1 MQATKSEILL
11 NRILKN
17 VGLINT
23 APYLY
28 VAEGNPYSTKT
39 ERILYLIELH
49 TRGLGPLI
57 DDLRLGKEFYFDFQT
72 TDYINFTVPFTCT
85 VKEIISSTGA
95 AVITIKKISD
105 DSTIT
110 VNNEIPEYTK
120 IKITSD
126 LITHVTLK
134 VRLNDNIW

>member
-1 MQATKSEILL
+1 MQSTKSEILL

-28 VAEGNPYSTKT
+28 AADSNPYSTKT

-49 TRGLGPLI
+49 TRGLAPLI
-57 DDLRLGKEFYFDFQT
+57 DDLRLNKEFYFDFQT

-85 VKEIISSTGA
+85 LKEIVNSNNSAVLTIVKVSDNSTISVND
-95 AVITIKKISD
+95 VITG
-105 DSTIT
+105 
-110 VNNEIPEYTK
+110 YTQ

-126 LITHVTLK
+126 LVTHVTLK
-134 VRLNDNIW
+134 VRLDDNI

>member
-1 MQATKSEILL
+1 MQSTKSEILL

-28 VAEGNPYSTKT
+28 ASEGNPYSTKT

-57 DDLRLGKEFYFDFQT
+57 DDLRLNKEFYFDFQT
-72 TDYINFTVPFTCT
+72 FYMP
-85 VKEIISSTGA
+85 SG
-95 AVITIKKISD
+95 
-105 DSTIT
+105 
-110 VNNEIPEYTK
+110 
-120 IKITSD
+120 
-126 LITHVTLK
+126 
-134 VRLNDNIW
+134 

>member
-1 MQATKSEILL
+1 MQSTKAEILL

-28 VAEGNPYSTKT
+28 AVESNPYSTKT

-49 TRGLGPLI
+49 TRGLGPLL
-57 DDLRLGKEFYFDFQT
+57 DDVRLNKEFYFDFQT
-72 TDYINFTVPFTCT
+72 TDYINFTVPYTC
-85 VKEIISSTGA
+85 VLKEIVKSNTNA
-95 AVITIKKISD
+95 NLTIVKASNGTPINVE
-105 DSTIT
+105 T
-110 VNNEIPEYTK
+110 EIGGYTQ

-126 LITHVTLK
+126 IVTHVTLK
-134 VRLNDNIW
+134 VRLNDYI

>member
-1 MQATKSEILL
+1 MQSTKSEILL

-28 VAEGNPYSTKT
+28 AADSNPYSTKT

-49 TRGLGPLI
+49 TRGLAPLI
-57 DDLRLGKEFYFDFQT
+57 DDLRLNKEFYFDFQT

-85 VKEIISSTGA
+85 LKEIVNSNNNAVLTIVKVSDNSTISVND
-95 AVITIKKISD
+95 VITG
-105 DSTIT
+105 
-110 VNNEIPEYTK
+110 YTQ

-126 LITHVTLK
+126 LVTHVTLK
-134 VRLNDNIW
+134 VRLDDNI

>member
-1 MQATKSEILL
+1 MQSTKSEILL

-28 VAEGNPYSTKT
+28 ASETNPYSTKT

-49 TRGLGPLI
+49 TRGLAPLI
-57 DDLRLGKEFYFDFQT
+57 DDLKLNKEFYFDFQT
-72 TDYINFTVPFTCT
+72 TDYIDFTIPFTCT
-85 VKEIISSTGA
+85 LQEIVKSNNS
-95 AVITIKKISD
+95 AVLTIVKVSD
-105 DSTIT
+105 NSTIS
-110 VNNEIPEYTK
+110 VNDVISEYTQ

-126 LITHVTLK
+126 IVTHVTFK
-134 VRLNDNIW
+134 VRLNDYI

>member
-1 MQATKSEILL
+1 MQSTKSEILL

-28 VAEGNPYSTKT
+28 TSESNPYSTKT

-49 TRGLGPLI
+49 TRGLAPLI
-57 DDLRLGKEFYFDFQT
+57 DDLRLNKEFYFDFQT
-72 TDYINFTVPFTCT
+72 TDYINFTVPYTCILKDI
-85 VKEIISSTGA
+85 VKSNNSATL
-95 AVITIKKISD
+95 TIVKASD
-105 DSTIT
+105 GNPINIDD
-110 VNNEIPEYTK
+110 ELPAYTQ

-126 LITHVTLK
+126 IVTYVIFK
-134 VRLNDNIW
+134 VRLNDYI

>member
-23 APYLY
+23 APHLY
-28 VAEGNPYSTKT
+28 VTDSNPYSTKT

-57 DDLRLGKEFYFDFQT
+57 DDLRLNREYYFDFQT
-72 TDYINFTVPFTCT
+72 TDYINFTIPYNCVL
-85 VKEIISSTGA
+85 KEIVKSDTNA
-95 AVITIKKISD
+95 NLTIVKASNG
-105 DSTIT
+105 STIN
-110 VNNEIPEYTK
+110 VEDEIGGYTQ

-126 LITHVTLK
+126 IVTHVTLK
-134 VRLNDNIW
+134 VRLNDYI

>member
-23 APYLY
+23 APHLY
-28 VAEGNPYSTKT
+28 VTDSNPYSTKT

-57 DDLRLGKEFYFDFQT
+57 DDLRLNKEFYFDFQT

-85 VKEIISSTGA
+85 VKEIVLSDETAI
-95 AVITIKKISD
+95 VTIEKLNGTSVGVD
-105 DSTIT
+105 YEVDAYTIL
-110 VNNEIPEYTK
+110 
-120 IKITSD
+120 KITSD
-126 LITHVTLK
+126 IVTHVTLK
-134 VRLNDNIW
+134 VRLNDYI

>member
-28 VAEGNPYSTKT
+28 TADGNPYSTKT

-57 DDLRLGKEFYFDFQT
+57 DDLRLNKEFYFDFQT
-72 TDYINFTVPFTCT
+72 VDYINFTVPFTC
-85 VKEIISSTGA
+85 VLKEIVSSDEA
-95 AVITIKKISD
+95 AIITIKKSNGTTVGID
-105 DSTIT
+105 DE
-110 VNNEIPEYTK
+110 VDAYTPL
-120 IKITSD
+120 KITSD
-126 LITHVTLK
+126 IVTHVTLK
-134 VRLNDNIW
+134 VRLNDNI

>member
-28 VAEGNPYSTKT
+28 TADGNPYSTKT
-39 ERILYLIELH
+39 ERLLYLIELH
-49 TRGLGPLI
+49 TRGLGPLL
-57 DDLRLGKEFYFDFQT
+57 DDIRLNKEFYFDFQT
-72 TDYINFTVPFTCT
+72 VDYINFTVPFTC
-85 VKEIISSTGA
+85 VLKEIVLSNTGA
-95 AVITIKKISD
+95 IVEVVKASDGNPIAVED
-105 DSTIT
+105 
-110 VNNEIPEYTK
+110 EIPAYTE

-126 LITHVTLK
+126 IVTHVTLK
-134 VRLNDNIW
+134 VRLNDNI

>member
-11 NRILKN
+11 NRILRN

-23 APYLY
+23 APHLY
-28 VAEGNPYSTKT
+28 VTDSNPYSTKT

-57 DDLRLGKEFYFDFQT
+57 DDLRLNKEFYFDFQT

-85 VKEIISSTGA
+85 LKDIISSNETA
-95 AVITIKKISD
+95 IITIEKLNGTSVGID
-105 DSTIT
+105 DE
-110 VNNEIPEYTK
+110 VDAYTT

-126 LITHVTLK
+126 VITHVTLK
-134 VRLNDNIW
+134 VRLNDYI

>member
-1 MQATKSEILL
+1 MQSTKSEILL

-23 APYLY
+23 TPYLY
-28 VAEGNPYSTKT
+28 TSESNPYSTKT

-57 DDLRLGKEFYFDFQT
+57 DDLRLNKEFYFDFQT

-85 VKEIISSTGA
+85 LKDIISSNEA
-95 AVITIKKISD
+95 AIITIEKLNGTSVGID
-105 DSTIT
+105 DE
-110 VNNEIPEYTK
+110 VDAYTT

-126 LITHVTLK
+126 VITHVTLK
-134 VRLNDNIW
+134 VRLNDYI

>member
-1 MQATKSEILL
+1 MQSTKSEILL

-28 VAEGNPYSTKT
+28 TTESNPYSTKT

-49 TRGLGPLI
+49 TRGLGPLL
-57 DDLRLGKEFYFDFQT
+57 DDVRLNKEFYFDFQT

-85 VKEIISSTGA
+85 VKEIVLSNET
-95 AVITIKKISD
+95 AVVTIEKLNGTPVGVD
-105 DSTIT
+105 YEVDAYTIL
-110 VNNEIPEYTK
+110 
-120 IKITSD
+120 KITSD
-126 LITHVTLK
+126 IVTHVTLK
-134 VRLNDNIW
+134 VRLNDYI

>member
-1 MQATKSEILL
+1 MQSTKSEILL

-49 TRGLGPLI
+49 TRGLAPLL
-57 DDLRLGKEFYFDFQT
+57 DDLRLNKEFYFDFQT
-72 TDYINFTVPFTCT
+72 TDYINFTVPFRCT
-85 VKEIISSTGA
+85 LKEILKSNENA
-95 AVITIKKISD
+95 
-105 DSTIT
+105 TIT
-110 VNNEIPEYTK
+110 VVKASDGNPITIDDDIPQYFQ
-120 IKITSD
+120 IRITSD
-126 LITHVTLK
+126 LVTHVTLK
-134 VRLNDNIW
+134 VRLNDNI